1 MAYQIEFIEEP
12 EAPEEDHFAIQCTNC
27 PWHGMVLAVER
38 EFIGDQL
45 LEHLRD
51 CEPEEVLHEHPDAD

>member
-1 MAYQIEFIEEP
+1 MAYQIEFIEDP

-27 PWHGMVLAVER
+27 PWHGMVVAVER

-45 LEHLRD
+45 LEHLCD
-51 CEPEEVLHEHPDAD
+51 CEPTTKEPDHAD

>member
-1 MAYQIEFIEEP
+1 MAYQIELIEDP
-12 EAPEEDHFAIQCTNC
+12 EAPEEDHFAIQCTQC

-51 CEPEEVLHEHPDAD
+51 CEPATQEPDHAE